1 MRKEETFDYF
11 LRSIWLKVARIYNIK
26 ASAFGQSMSVGFVL
40 LSIDKDGTP
49 STSLGPK
56 LGMEPT
62 SLSRILKNLEADG
75 LIVRTPDAVDK
86 RVTNVFLTDEGVKK
100 RKIAKE
106 VVLNLNHRVAENF
119 SQKEVK
125 QYKNI
130 MQKLNDVIE
139 IELMNAKSMAD
150 KVVENKK

>member
-1 MRKEETFDYF
+1 MRKEETFDYY
-11 LRSIWLKVARIYNIK
+11 LRSIWLKVARVYNIK

-40 LSIDKDGTP
+40 LSIDKEGTP

-62 SLSRILKNLEADG
+62 SLSRILKNLETEG
-75 LIVRTPDAVDK
+75 LIIRKPDLIDK
-86 RVTNVFLTDEGVKK
+86 RVTKVYLTDEGVKK

-106 VVLNLNHRVAENF
+106 VVLNFNHRVAENF
-119 SQKEVK
+119 TKKEIK

-130 MQKLNDVIE
+130 MEKLNDVIE
-139 IELMNAKSMAD
+139 IELLNAKSLAD

>member
-1 MRKEETFDYF
+1 MKKEETFDYY

-40 LSIDKDGTP
+40 LSIDKEGTP

-62 SLSRILKNLEADG
+62 SLSRILKNLETEG
-75 LIVRTPDAVDK
+75 LIIRKSDKKDK
-86 RVTNVFLTDEGVKK
+86 RVTKVFLTDQGLEK

-106 VVLNLNHRVAENF
+106 VVLELNHKVAESFNN
-119 SQKEVK
+119 QEIEN
-125 QYKNI
+125 YKKI
-130 MQKLNDVIE
+130 MTKLNDVIDD
-139 IELMNAKSMAD
+139 ELTKARSLMES
-150 KVVENKK
+150 VVEKK